1 VGGVKV
7 RILQRLVLAPSITS
21 VPAVKN
27 STTPKPAHTQHTQKN
42 RMGRREEKNKIKR
55 WTTNVCVYREEKEGK
70 EGKKKRK
77 DDYYYPT
84 VG

>member
-1 VGGVKV
+1 
-7 RILQRLVLAPSITS
+7 
-21 VPAVKN
+21 
-27 STTPKPAHTQHTQKN
+27 
-42 RMGRREEKNKIKR
+42 
-55 WTTNVCVYREEKEGK
+55 VCVYREEKEGK